1 MNRSILKKML
11 SITISAVMIMSV
23 SGMALADDDSYKIEF
38 KPGQGGEGSMD
49 DITGIQYGDSVTLP
63 HVLFT
68 NEGNYFWGWC
78 FLTDAIG
85 DAYDGETLQFTN
97 DFVASGGYRPM
108 NYMHDGV
115 LTLTAYWENIP
126 NPNPPAPAPDSG
138 SDTDTT
144 PAPDPIPDPAPSED
158 EGPAPVILTEE
169 QIRAMSV
176 ENFVD
181 NMYIAIVGRTYDETG
196 KAHWTQY
203 LLDSGSATAV
213 VRGFFG
219 SQEFLGFELT
229 DEEYVTVLYRVFCN
243 STPDAEGLANW
254 TNALAS
260 ENVTRDQL
268 IDQFATEPAWAS
280 ICAYY
285 CVNV

>member
-11 SITISAVMIMSV
+11 SISVSAVMIMSM
-23 SGMALADDDSYKIEF
+23 SGMALADTDDSYKIEF
-38 KPGQGGEGSMD
+38 RPGQGGEGSMD
-49 DITGIQYGDSVTLP
+49 DINNIQYGDSVTLP

-78 FLTDAIG
+78 FITDGYA
-85 DAYDGETLQFTN
+85 DAQDEETLQFTD
-97 DFVASGGYRPM
+97 DFLASGGYNPLAFT
-108 NYMHDGV
+108 NDGV
-115 LTLTAYWENIP
+115 LTLTAYWEGTQ
-126 NPNPPAPAPDSG
+126 PP
-138 SDTDTT
+138 T
-144 PAPDPIPDPAPSED
+144 PDPDPDPQPDPEPAPSED
-158 EGPAPVILTEE
+158 VPAVILTEE
-169 QIRAMSV
+169 QIRALSV

-203 LLDSGSATAV
+203 LLDGGSAAEV

-219 SQEFLGFELT
+219 SQEFIGFELT
-229 DEEYVTVLYRVFCN
+229 DEEYVTVLYRVFRN

-260 ENVTRDQL
+260 ESVTRDQL
-268 IDQFATEPAWAS
+268 VDQFAATPEWAS

-285 CVNV
+285 CVNP